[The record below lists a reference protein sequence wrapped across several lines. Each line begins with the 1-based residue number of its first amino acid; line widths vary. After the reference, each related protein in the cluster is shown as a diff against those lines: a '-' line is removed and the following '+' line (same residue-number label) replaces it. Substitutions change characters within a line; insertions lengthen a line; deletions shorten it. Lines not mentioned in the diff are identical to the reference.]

1 MRSLRILALKLNVSS
16 QAEKNPEPRR
26 HHYVPKCWLAGFTE
40 NGTEDGRLFVADLK
54 RQNQWPSTPINAG
67 HRRDFYRI
75 SVPNMEPTAFET
87 VFGRIESF
95 VAPTLKKLFEHPH
108 SPTQEQLDILLYF
121 AAVQWVRVPAF
132 RPLLLKISESY
143 HRSEISKALQSKES
157 WHAMLQEIDIAIDAP
172 GADYE
177 GMLTFKRDVMDAGK
191 YSLTAE
197 NDFFLLRGLDA
208 VEKPIWPSLKARYWS
223 TILSK
228 RGKFIGSDNPVMM
241 DAAKGKQVGFKSAEV
256 ILLIVNR
263 FMMLCGTR
271 VPLGPNVQLAPYGS
285 TSHAPA
291 HYNTFTM
298 LTADEQLYSHQSDFE
313 WLDENQQL
321 CADWRKFSK
330 DRIAES
336 ILS

>member
-1 MRSLRILALKLNVSS
+1 MTL
-16 QAEKNPEPRR
+16 QAQKNPTPRR

-40 NGTEDGRLFVADLK
+40 NGSEGGRLFVTDLK
-54 RQNQWPSTPINAG
+54 RQNQWQTTPINAG

-87 VFGRIESF
+87 VFGSIESSI
-95 VAPTLKKLFEHPH
+95 APTLKELFQNPH
-108 SPTQEQLDILLYF
+108 SPTPEQLDKLLYF

-132 RPLLLKISESY
+132 RPLLLKISESF
-143 HRSEISKALQSKES
+143 HHAELAKALQSKES
-157 WHAMLQEIDIAIDAP
+157 WHAMLQEVGVSIDAP
-172 GADYE
+172 GADYD
-177 GMLTFKRDVMDAGK
+177 GMLAFKREVMDTGQH
-191 YSLTAE
+191 SLTAE

-223 TILSK
+223 TVLSK

-241 DAAKGKQVGFKSAEV
+241 DGAKGKQVGFKSAEV
-256 ILLIVNR
+256 IMFIVNR

-271 VPLGPNVQLAPYGS
+271 VPLADNMQLTPYGG
-285 TSHAPA
+285 TRNGLAYH
-291 HYNTFTM
+291 NTFTM
-298 LTADEQLYSHQSDFE
+298 LTADEQLYSHQADFD
-313 WLDENQQL
+313 WIDENQQL
-321 CADWRKFSK
+321 CTDWRLFSK